1 MFFVIGEFALRCNT
15 STSFR
20 LSWDSYEVDG
30 KSGAFKLSPSLQI
43 VGAPKLTIRP
53 KSLRV
58 GLYFIRLVA
67 EMTKEEGALGYDYG
81 FLQVVY
87 PDLVAKIRGVD
98 MVVKGTSDVVLDA
111 TDSYDPHDPAARDQG
126 ITFTWLCRREDE
138 DFSNLESLPIDTS
151 HGREQVLGGCFGY
164 GVGKMNTTEPF
175 LKISVN
181 KMVSQYSYVFELIVE
196 KQRRSSTASHILR
209 VESSIAFSIR

>member
-43 VGAPKLTIRP
+43 VGARKLTIRP

-98 MVVKGTSDVVLDA
+98 MVVKGTGDVVLDA
-111 TDSYDPHDPAARDQG
+111 TDSYDPDDPASRDQG

-151 HGREQVLGGCFGY
+151 HEREKVLGGCFGY

-196 KQRRSSTASHILR
+196 KQNRSSTASHILR